1 MKENERWI
9 RVGPKKWELTNTL
22 TGRSVRTNL
31 PVVEWLPSRET
42 RFIVSKS
49 GKTRKAPPPKRD
61 WKKQTLKQS
70 VVSFAKPADIN
81 GATWGE
87 REPHEAYQWARQE
100 YLNGTS
106 SIPAIAEK
114 TGFSASQIREWTSRT
129 TRDRD
134 SWFEEKK
141 VFQNL
146 AVQQLVKDTKQ
157 KCLDLI
163 NDTLTVVET
172 RIKHLKE
179 NAEEGK
185 ALRISEVRGLVS
197 ALKDLHTIS
206 QLEQEKPTS
215 INQNAKMSHKDILD
229 RLKKADPLINYTDDE
244 DAESDTSKPTH

>member
-1 MKENERWI
+1 LSEIPKWKNI
-9 RVGPKKWELTNTL
+9 R
-22 TGRSVRTNL
+22 TGRKTWESVVPFTERSIKTGL
-31 PVVEWLPSRET
+31 PVKEWIPGRESK
-42 RFIVSKS
+42 FMVSKT
-49 GKTRKAPPPKRD
+49 GQTRKAPPPKSE
-61 WKKQTLKQS
+61 WKAKLKPS
-70 VVSFAKPADIN
+70 VVSFAKPEDIN
-81 GATWGE
+81 GATWGG
-87 REPHEAYQWARQE
+87 RDPHEAYQWARQE
-100 YLNGTS
+100 YLKGTS

-114 TGFSASQIREWTSRT
+114 TGFKLSQVKEWTCRT
-129 TRDRD
+129 TKDRD

-172 RIKHLKE
+172 RIQHLKE

-215 INQNAKMSHKDILD
+215 INQNAKMSHADILE
-229 RLKKADPLINYTDDE
+229 RLKKADPLINYTE
-244 DAESDTSKPTH
+244 ESESDPSKPTH